1 MYPVDDLEQYLAWD
15 DVKVLAALAA
25 GDGLWAR
32 RLKAPRPYY
41 AQIAERE
48 PGRGASA
55 KAKWYGKVAA
65 DLCHEL
71 GEEAAFDDDPFINTS
86 AVHPG
91 LGTLELMVEPSEGRF
106 APVREVSDFVQA
118 LVGKENRRYEPRLF
132 ALPEHKDR
140 AQAMYDEY
148 AKYMEE
154 NE

>member
-1 MYPVDDLEQYLAWD
+1 MDDLEQYLAWD
-15 DVKVLAALAA
+15 DVKVLAALEA
-25 GDGLWAR
+25 GDGPWAR
-32 RLKAPRPYY
+32 RLKASRPYY

-48 PGRGASA
+48 PGRGTGA

-65 DLCHEL
+65 DLCDEL
-71 GEEAAFDDDPFINTS
+71 GAEAAFYDDPFINTS

-140 AQAMYDEY
+140 AQAKYDEY